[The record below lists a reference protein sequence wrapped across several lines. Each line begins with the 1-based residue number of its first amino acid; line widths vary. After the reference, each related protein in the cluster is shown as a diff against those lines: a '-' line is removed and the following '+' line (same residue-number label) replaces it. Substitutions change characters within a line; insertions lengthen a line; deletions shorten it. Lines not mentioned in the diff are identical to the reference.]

1 MIIKINTKSETP
13 IYLQLRN
20 EIVKGIGKGE
30 FEIGES
36 LPTVRQMAMELG
48 VNTMTVS
55 KAYQLLKT
63 EGFIET
69 DRRKGTV
76 VCNLW
81 DSRRSSDGEFQ
92 EKLEDELELLSAEAT
107 IRGMDQN
114 DFIELCRKAFQ
125 GMEVAFSQESAVLI
139 FAADYAVWIALYI
152 SKHKKKAVETGSWE
166 TGKLNADNE
175 RAWKLSDL
183 CHNVI
188 YFIAAV
194 FLIFYF
200 IFGDPMIYINNYRLR
215 TALVKEW

>member
-20 EIVKGIGKGE
+20 EVVKGIGKGE

-76 VCNLW
+76 VCNLR
-81 DSRRSSDGEFQ
+81 DSRRSLQMNWSF
-92 EKLEDELELLSAEAT
+92 
-107 IRGMDQN
+107 
-114 DFIELCRKAFQ
+114 
-125 GMEVAFSQESAVLI
+125 
-139 FAADYAVWIALYI
+139 
-152 SKHKKKAVETGSWE
+152 
-166 TGKLNADNE
+166 
-175 RAWKLSDL
+175 
-183 CHNVI
+183 
-188 YFIAAV
+188 
-194 FLIFYF
+194 
-200 IFGDPMIYINNYRLR
+200 
-215 TALVKEW
+215 

>member
-81 DSRRSSDGEFQ
+81 DSRRSSDGEF
-92 EKLEDELELLSAEAT
+92 
-107 IRGMDQN
+107 
-114 DFIELCRKAFQ
+114 
-125 GMEVAFSQESAVLI
+125 
-139 FAADYAVWIALYI
+139 
-152 SKHKKKAVETGSWE
+152 
-166 TGKLNADNE
+166 
-175 RAWKLSDL
+175 
-183 CHNVI
+183 
-188 YFIAAV
+188 
-194 FLIFYF
+194 
-200 IFGDPMIYINNYRLR
+200 
-215 TALVKEW
+215 

>member
-81 DSRRSSDGEFQ
+81 DSRRSSDG
-92 EKLEDELELLSAEAT
+92 DELELLSAEAT

-125 GMEVAFSQESAVLI
+125 GMEVAFS
-139 FAADYAVWIALYI
+139 
-152 SKHKKKAVETGSWE
+152 
-166 TGKLNADNE
+166 
-175 RAWKLSDL
+175 
-183 CHNVI
+183 
-188 YFIAAV
+188 
-194 FLIFYF
+194 
-200 IFGDPMIYINNYRLR
+200 
-215 TALVKEW
+215 

>member
-20 EIVKGIGKGE
+20 EVVKGIGKGE

-76 VCNLW
+76 VCNF
-81 DSRRSSDGEFQ
+81 RAQRQ
-92 EKLEDELELLSAEAT
+92 
-107 IRGMDQN
+107 R
-114 DFIELCRKAFQ
+114 
-125 GMEVAFSQESAVLI
+125 
-139 FAADYAVWIALYI
+139 FAAWI
-152 SKHKKKAVETGSWE
+152 K
-166 TGKLNADNE
+166 
-175 RAWKLSDL
+175 
-183 CHNVI
+183 
-188 YFIAAV
+188 
-194 FLIFYF
+194 
-200 IFGDPMIYINNYRLR
+200 MIL
-215 TALVKEW
+215 

>member
-20 EIVKGIGKGE
+20 EVVKGIGKGE

-76 VCNLW
+76 VCNL
-81 DSRRSSDGEFQ
+81 RDGTA
-92 EKLEDELELLSAEAT
+92 KL
-107 IRGMDQN
+107 
-114 DFIELCRKAFQ
+114 F
-125 GMEVAFSQESAVLI
+125 V
-139 FAADYAVWIALYI
+139 
-152 SKHKKKAVETGSWE
+152 
-166 TGKLNADNE
+166 
-175 RAWKLSDL
+175 
-183 CHNVI
+183 
-188 YFIAAV
+188 
-194 FLIFYF
+194 
-200 IFGDPMIYINNYRLR
+200 
-215 TALVKEW
+215 